1 MKKLYLLLGTN
12 LGDRRANIE
21 CALKA
26 LDEAFKG
33 RRLQFSGIIETEA
46 CGFDGPP
53 FLNAVAVY
61 KSARKPES
69 ILRICKQI
77 EASMGRTDTPEYDTS
92 GRRIYHNRLIDIDI
106 LMYGNIEVNTPIL
119 RIPHPQVAERPFV
132 KELLKKISCAA
143 GSIN

>member
-12 LGDRRANIE
+12 LGDRRTNIE
-21 CALKA
+21 RALVA

-33 RRLQFSGIIETEA
+33 RRQQLSDIIETEA

-53 FLNAVAVY
+53 FLNTVVVY

-69 ILRICKQI
+69 VLRICKKI
-77 EASMGRTDTPEYDTS
+77 EATMGRTDTPEYDAN

-106 LMYGNIEVNTPIL
+106 LLYGNIEVNTPTL
-119 RIPHPQVAERPFV
+119 RIPHPQVTERPFV
-132 KELLKKISCAA
+132 KLLLEKL
-143 GSIN
+143 